1 MENIERQ
8 DLLAA
13 YYTGNFLEQGKY
25 RQEYSLVEIKKRERD
40 LSPLLQRLPADI
52 LRFLEIAGDLAEKY
66 QIRLYLVGGLVRDIF
81 LNIENRDLDLVLEG
95 DLETYIREL
104 AEVLKVEYTYN
115 AWFRT
120 GNLALPGGL
129 NVDLAGLRREYYR
142 YSGALPEVEPADDI
156 LEDLF
161 RRDYTVNTL
170 VLILNEGKW
179 GCLLDYF
186 NGLED
191 LREGKLRILHPFSF
205 LDDPTRIIRGARLAS
220 KIGFTFE
227 EVSAA
232 LLKEALTEADFSHL
246 SLERVLKE
254 LELLFATPINPA
266 LFPLLRNYPIF
277 KLLNLEVEI
286 GEELPE
292 QAEELEAYLAELSE
306 KNYNIE
312 EWVLRT
318 ALFFADAG
326 EEISGWKLRSDYK
339 DIFLAYYRYKSLLPE
354 LDRDLAADELAA
366 KLKALRMEELLLL
379 LVKGRGRRIKENILR
394 YMKELRDIELKI
406 NGKDLLASGLKPGP
420 LFREILDAV
429 YRERLKGSLYTREEQ
444 LAYARDLIRE
454 RGENKE

>member
-205 LDDPTRIIRGARLAS
+205 LDDPTRIVRGIRLAAKTAFS
-220 KIGFTFE
+220 FARETS
-227 EVSAA
+227 V
-232 LLKEALTEADFSHL
+232 LLQEALTGGDFSHL
-246 SLERVLKE
+246 SLERILKE
-254 LELLFATPINPA
+254 FEFLFASPVNSN
-266 LFPLLRNYPIF
+266 LFSLLQQYPLFN
-277 KLLNLEVEI
+277 LLNLEVGIRE
-286 GEELPE
+286 GLE
-292 QAEELEAYLAELSE
+292 EELEKLESYLAEFRE
-306 KNYNIE
+306 KNYNRE
-312 EWVLRT
+312 EWVLRL
-318 ALFFADAG
+318 ALFIGDAG
-326 EEISGWKLRSDYK
+326 EELKKWQVRTDYK
-339 DIFLAYYRYKSLLPE
+339 EIFLAYESYQSLLPE
-354 LDRDLAADELAA
+354 LAQPLAADELVE
-366 KLKALRMEELLLL
+366 KLKPLQDEELLILL
-379 LVKGRGRRIKENILR
+379 ARSRNKEVEENILR
-394 YMKELRDIELKI
+394 YLRKLKNI
-406 NGKDLLASGLKPGP
+406 GLEITGKDLLANGLEPGP
-420 LFREILDAV
+420 VIGEILARV
-429 YRERLKGSLYTREEQ
+429 YRQRLKGKLSSRTEQ
-444 LAYARDLIRE
+444 LAYARSLVRE
-454 RGENKE
+454 VKGKKE